1 MSEKTKTGRALID
14 IFSNHILTQN
24 LYDLT
29 VSGGRIK
36 NRVFKIV
43 KKLVKRIDEK
53 NIPSRGKLLDK
64 ANKSII
70 DQENEL
76 KKSKYFYIE
85 EREHESNIKKGNIAK
100 SQASAFRLSQFINNI
115 PEWKKNANKKRFFY
129 LDIGAGEGTKTLDMR
144 KKLGIKREDTYCLD
158 LVDTS
163 FIVNQER
170 DACTYEFYDGK
181 KMPFK
186 DNQANLITIILAIHH
201 VKNID
206 LFFKELSRITKK
218 GGIIVVR
225 EHDVNDEIL
234 ESMLRSLH
242 FMHDVSNKVTGK
254 DSKTYIESYYSM
266 NQLIKLFEKYDF
278 KLLAN
283 LDFRTKTGAY
293 FIAFQKN

>member
-1 MSEKTKTGRALID
+1 MVVEK
-14 IFSNHILTQN
+14 
-24 LYDLT
+24 
-29 VSGGRIK
+29 
-36 NRVFKIV
+36 
-43 KKLVKRIDEK
+43 
-53 NIPSRGKLLDK
+53 
-64 ANKSII
+64 
-70 DQENEL
+70 
-76 KKSKYFYIE
+76 
-85 EREHESNIKKGNIAK
+85 
-100 SQASAFRLSQFINNI
+100 INNLGNNT
-115 PEWKKNANKKRFFY
+115 KAVVLTLQCSLR
-129 LDIGAGEGTKTLDMR
+129 LIGK
-144 KKLGIKREDTYCLD
+144 
-158 LVDTS
+158 
-163 FIVNQER
+163 VNSQ
-170 DACTYEFYDGK
+170 
-181 KMPFK
+181 
-186 DNQANLITIILAIHH
+186 
-201 VKNID
+201 D